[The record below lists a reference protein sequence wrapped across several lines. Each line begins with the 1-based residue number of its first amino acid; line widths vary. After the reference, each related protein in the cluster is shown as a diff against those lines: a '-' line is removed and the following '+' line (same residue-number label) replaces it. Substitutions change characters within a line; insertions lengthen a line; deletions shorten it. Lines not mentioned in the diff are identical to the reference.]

1 METLIGDIKHGC
13 RLLARNPGFTAAVV
27 LALALGI
34 GANTAVFSV
43 MNAVLLKP
51 LHYKDPDRIVSVAGR
66 FTGIGIP
73 DDRNAISPPE
83 LMDIRRFS
91 TVFSDVAAVQG
102 ANFNIRVTDTPERIL
117 GANVTSNFF
126 RTLGIDAKIG
136 RTFADDEDRQG
147 KDGVVVIGY
156 GLWQRRFSS
165 DDHVIGRSMDINGR
179 TFEIVGVMPQDFQF
193 PALTE
198 MWTPLVFSDA
208 QLSPNFRGSHGLSLY
223 ARIKPAIPMPRALGD
238 MQRVSTQIIENA
250 QQYPYKTFNFAVL
263 IRPLLEDY
271 VGDVRP
277 ALILLMGAVA
287 LVLLIACCNVANL
300 LMVRASARDR
310 EIGIRAALGASRRRL
325 VRQLLTES
333 LLLSATGAVFGVGL
347 ARLGVSVIA
356 SMGAEAFPRLASAT
370 LDPATLIFSV
380 AVALVTGILF
390 GVVPAAQAS
399 QSRSYDSLK
408 EGGRGSSTGAASQRL
423 RKILV
428 AGEVAL
434 SLALLAGA
442 GLLIQ
447 SFMKLQAVD
456 PGFKTEGVLTI
467 RVSLPPARYSQPAQ
481 ISSFY
486 QSLLDRVRNVPGVQ
500 SAGATSGLPLSGNG
514 FSGTVAPDSPLVQP
528 GQFPEADQR
537 YITPGYFETV
547 GTKLIAG
554 RYFEDHDTATTA
566 PVAIIDETMA
576 KTYWPSEDPIGK
588 RIKLGG
594 PQSTNPWMT
603 IVGVVRHVRLT
614 SLERPSR
621 VELYVPHAQVS
632 LTAMSLAIKTA
643 GNINSMST
651 AVQKAT
657 MSIDPEQPVY
667 SVRLFDEL
675 VADSMLRRRLIMI
688 LLAVFAGVA
697 LTLAALG
704 IYGVISYWVS
714 QRSHEIGIRLA
725 LGATRATIL
734 KMVIGQSLWVVL
746 IGIIAGLFASAA
758 MSRGITTML
767 FDVNA
772 ADPAT
777 FLLVCG
783 TLIAVALAASLIPA
797 FRATLVDPSN
807 TLRRE

>member
-1 METLIGDIKHGC
+1 
-13 RLLARNPGFTAAVV
+13 
-27 LALALGI
+27 
-34 GANTAVFSV
+34 
-43 MNAVLLKP
+43 
-51 LHYKDPDRIVSVAGR
+51 
-66 FTGIGIP
+66 
-73 DDRNAISPPE
+73 
-83 LMDIRRFS
+83 
-91 TVFSDVAAVQG
+91 
-102 ANFNIRVTDTPERIL
+102 
-117 GANVTSNFF
+117 
-126 RTLGIDAKIG
+126 
-136 RTFADDEDRQG
+136 
-147 KDGVVVIGY
+147 
-156 GLWQRRFSS
+156 
-165 DDHVIGRSMDINGR
+165 
-179 TFEIVGVMPQDFQF
+179 MPQDFEF

-208 QLSPNFRGSHGLSLY
+208 QLSPNFRGSHGLSVY
-223 ARIKPAIPMPRALGD
+223 ARINPTIPMRRALTD
-238 MQRVSTQIIENA
+238 MQRVSAQIIDNA

-287 LVLLIACCNVANL
+287 FVLLIACCNVANL

-333 LLLSATGAVFGVGL
+333 LLLSVTGAVFGVGL
-347 ARLGVSVIA
+347 ARLGVSVIT
-356 SMGAEAFPRLASAT
+356 SMGAKAFPRLASAS
-370 LDPATLIFSV
+370 LDLATLVFSV
-380 AVALVTGILF
+380 AVALATGILF

-399 QSRSYDSLK
+399 QGRSYDSLK
-408 EGGRGSSTGAASQRL
+408 EGGRGSSTGAASQNL

-447 SFMKLQAVD
+447 SFMRLQAVD
-456 PGFKTEGVLTI
+456 PGFRTEGVLTI
-467 RVSLPPARYSQPAQ
+467 RVALPPARYPQPAQ
-481 ISSFY
+481 INSFY
-486 QSLLDRVRNVPGVQ
+486 QRLLDRVRNVPGVQ
-500 SAGATSGLPLSGNG
+500 SAGATSALPLSGNG
-514 FSGTVAPDSPLVQP
+514 GSGTVSPDSPLVQP
-528 GQFPEADQR
+528 GQYPEADQR
-537 YITPGYFETV
+537 FITPGYFETV

-554 RYFEDHDTATTA
+554 RYFDDHDTATTA
-566 PVAIIDETMA
+566 RVAIIDETMA

-588 RIKLGG
+588 RIKFGG
-594 PQSTNPWMT
+594 QQSTNPWMA

-632 LTAMSLAIKTA
+632 LTAMSLAVKTA

-675 VADSMLRRRLIMI
+675 VADSMLRRRLIMV

-714 QRSHEIGIRLA
+714 QRSTEIGIRLA
-725 LGATRATIL
+725 LGATRATVL

-758 MSRGITTML
+758 MSRAITTML
-767 FDVNA
+767 FNVNA

-783 TLIAVALAASLIPA
+783 TLVAVGLAASLIPA
-797 FRATLVDPSN
+797 FRATLVDPAN

>member
-1 METLIGDIKHGC
+1 
-13 RLLARNPGFTAAVV
+13 
-27 LALALGI
+27 
-34 GANTAVFSV
+34 
-43 MNAVLLKP
+43 
-51 LHYKDPDRIVSVAGR
+51 
-66 FTGIGIP
+66 
-73 DDRNAISPPE
+73 
-83 LMDIRRFS
+83 
-91 TVFSDVAAVQG
+91 
-102 ANFNIRVTDTPERIL
+102 
-117 GANVTSNFF
+117 
-126 RTLGIDAKIG
+126 
-136 RTFADDEDRQG
+136 
-147 KDGVVVIGY
+147 
-156 GLWQRRFSS
+156 
-165 DDHVIGRSMDINGR
+165 
-179 TFEIVGVMPQDFQF
+179 
-193 PALTE
+193 
-198 MWTPLVFSDA
+198 
-208 QLSPNFRGSHGLSLY
+208 
-223 ARIKPAIPMPRALGD
+223 
-238 MQRVSTQIIENA
+238 
-250 QQYPYKTFNFAVL
+250 
-263 IRPLLEDY
+263 
-271 VGDVRP
+271 
-277 ALILLMGAVA
+277 
-287 LVLLIACCNVANL
+287 
-300 LMVRASARDR
+300 
-310 EIGIRAALGASRRRL
+310 
-325 VRQLLTES
+325 
-333 LLLSATGAVFGVGL
+333 
-347 ARLGVSVIA
+347 
-356 SMGAEAFPRLASAT
+356 
-370 LDPATLIFSV
+370 
-380 AVALVTGILF
+380 
-390 GVVPAAQAS
+390 
-399 QSRSYDSLK
+399 
-408 EGGRGSSTGAASQRL
+408 
-423 RKILV
+423 V

-447 SFMKLQAVD
+447 SFMRLQAVD
-456 PGFKTEGVLTI
+456 PGFRTEGVLTI
-467 RVSLPPARYSQPAQ
+467 RVALPPGRYSQPAQ

-486 QSLLDRVRNVPGVQ
+486 QSLLERVRNVPGVQ

-554 RYFEDHDTATTA
+554 RYFDDHDTATTA

-576 KTYWPSEDPIGK
+576 KTYWPAEDPLGK
-588 RIKLGG
+588 RIKVGG
-594 PQSTNPWMT
+594 PQSTSPWMT

-675 VADSMLRRRLIMI
+675 VADSMLRRRLIMV

-725 LGATRATIL
+725 LGATRATVL
-734 KMVIGQSLWVVL
+734 KMVVGQSLWVVL

-767 FDVNA
+767 FNVNA

-783 TLIAVALAASLIPA
+783 TLVAVGLAASLIPA
-797 FRATLVDPSN
+797 FRATLVDPAN